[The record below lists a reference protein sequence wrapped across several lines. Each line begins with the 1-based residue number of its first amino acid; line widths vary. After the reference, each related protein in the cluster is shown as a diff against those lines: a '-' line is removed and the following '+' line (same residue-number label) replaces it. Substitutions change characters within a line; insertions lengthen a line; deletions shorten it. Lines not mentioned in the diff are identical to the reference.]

1 MTQYIASQAPLDST
15 CDDHWQ
21 LVWEQKVELIVMLT
35 KERERQMVRSS
46 GTQGTSGEL
55 KLVLY
60 QIKAHRYWP
69 EEKTT
74 QQYHEI
80 SVHHAQCGEEEGS
93 MIRKFILTRGR
104 ESRTVHHIQHAEWP
118 DHGALEVE
126 DMVHLFNVYR
136 RLRSKSSG
144 PVLVH
149 CSAGIGRT
157 GTFIAID
164 MLLDNL
170 AKHTTGTIDIFD
182 LVQRLRKQRPGSV
195 QTPVSYC
202 VCMLAKCKD

>member
-1 MTQYIASQAPLDST
+1 
-15 CDDHWQ
+15 
-21 LVWEQKVELIVMLT
+21 
-35 KERERQMVRSS
+35 
-46 GTQGTSGEL
+46 
-55 KLVLY
+55 
-60 QIKAHRYWP
+60 
-69 EEKTT
+69 
-74 QQYHEI
+74 
-80 SVHHAQCGEEEGS
+80 

-195 QTPVSYC
+195 QTPVSCC
-202 VCMLAKCKD
+202 VCTKWFSLTDKQRCNPGPVYLYP